1 MCTMRPKYQE
11 KGKEIGEEKREET
24 NEKNER
30 RKNIQRGKST
40 SFCHKKL
47 EPVIMG

>member
-1 MCTMRPKYQE
+1 MCTMRPKYQ
-11 KGKEIGEEKREET
+11 GKEEEEIGEEKREET
-24 NEKNER
+24 DEKKI

-40 SFCHKKL
+40 SFCHKL